1 MHQVRESTD
10 YEGCLLSLV
19 IEVSCGEYGDNIHK
33 LVRAIQNGKHD
44 IREGKPFPELP
55 PAEVL
60 NNASVKLSNGN
71 GVVGANEVGS
81 EGGDGVKNNDNAATN
96 VNLYQPFVAKETT
109 KDEQSKCEVFMK
121 LYNVFFKDRTIV
133 TTVIGFA
140 WLIKYLFNDTF
151 FSWHG

>member
-1 MHQVRESTD
+1 MHHIQESTD

-19 IEVSCGEYGDNIHK
+19 IEVSCGEYGDNIRK

-71 GVVGANEVGS
+71 GVLGAS
-81 EGGDGVKNNDNAATN
+81 EGDSEDGDGVKYNENGATN
-96 VNLYQPFVAKETT
+96 VNLYQPFVTKETS

-121 LYNVFFKDRTIV
+121 LYNLFFKDRSIV
-133 TTVIGFA
+133 TTVIGF
-140 WLIKYLFNDTF
+140 T
-151 FSWHG
+151 

>member
-1 MHQVRESTD
+1 MHQIRESTD

-19 IEVSCGEYGDNIHK
+19 IEVSCGEYGDNIRK

-71 GVVGANEVGS
+71 GVLGANEVDS
-81 EGGDGVKNNDNAATN
+81 EDSNGAKYNDNAATN
-96 VNLYQPFVAKETT
+96 VNLYQPFVTKETP

-121 LYNVFFKDRTIV
+121 LYNVFFKDRTFV
-133 TTVIGFA
+133 TAAIRFT
-140 WLIKYLFNDTF
+140 
-151 FSWHG
+151 

>member
-1 MHQVRESTD
+1 MHHIQESTD
-10 YEGCLLSLV
+10 YEGCLLLSSV
-19 IEVSCGEYGDNIHK
+19 IEVSCGEYGDNIRK

-71 GVVGANEVGS
+71 SVLGASEVDS
-81 EGGDGVKNNDNAATN
+81 EDGDSVRHSDNAATN
-96 VNLYQPFVAKETT
+96 VNLYQPFVTKETA

-121 LYNVFFKDRTIV
+121 LYSLFFKDRSIV
-133 TTVIGFA
+133 TTVRGF
-140 WLIKYLFNDTF
+140 T
-151 FSWHG
+151 